1 MMLSLLL
8 SLNAHSHIFRNAE
21 ISSKKICRCRRRN
34 SMAYQQCGSSK
45 CKILATV
52 VAMCNYRVSLIIF
65 AITLSSAS
73 QFCGHVVIAMAADC
87 ITNVNFGFK
96 PLATE
101 LGIYAA
107 KNNLCPWIIFLP
119 RDAMQSAVMRLYNVC
134 LFVTLRYVKKIDW
147 RWTTLWQKLSGL
159 LFWPTLYRHSCMLIL
174 MALHNLLTTKDLFTW
189 TDALCDTWHYWSVFD
204 ESHQVFSMSL

>member
-1 MMLSLLL
+1 MITVGGWKASLPASHNTRSRYLLHCNSYTTAIILYKLTNNMMLSLLL

-134 LFVTLRYVKKIDW
+134 LFVTLRYVKKID
-147 RWTTLWQKLSGL
+147 
-159 LFWPTLYRHSCMLIL
+159 
-174 MALHNLLTTKDLFTW
+174 
-189 TDALCDTWHYWSVFD
+189 
-204 ESHQVFSMSL
+204 